1 MRSTAVRV
9 RVCVCVRERERGECV
24 MCCFVCAEC
33 QRAHWP
39 SHKAA
44 CKAARKA
51 AKKDTAEKKELWVA
65 E

>member
-1 MRSTAVRV
+1 
-9 RVCVCVRERERGECV
+9 
-24 MCCFVCAEC
+24 MCDVLLCVCAEC

-51 AKKDTAEKKELWVA
+51 AKKDTTEKKE
-65 E
+65 

>member
-1 MRSTAVRV
+1 MS
-9 RVCVCVRERERGECV
+9 VCDVLLC
-24 MCCFVCAEC
+24 VCAEC

-51 AKKDTAEKKELWVA
+51 AKKDMCGAEKKECV
-65 E
+65 